1 MQGTTPFGTY
11 LQKGRRI
18 SIHVPIA
25 GNDSFSPFF
34 FCPMAVFQSTFP
46 LQGTTFFS
54 APIVLPAKIFQST
67 FPLQGT
73 TEQIKPF
80 IEAEVISIHVPI
92 AGNDTCDPTLPVQKQ
107 NFNPRSHCRERHNV
121 GHCSGGFS
129 IFQSTFPL
137 QGTTTVSMHMIGLP

>member
-1 MQGTTPFGTY
+1 MQGTTHEFVKDKPQQNFNPRSHCRERHRSEHICK
-11 LQKGRRI
+11 KGEE
-18 SIHVPIA
+18 
-25 GNDSFSPFF
+25 
-34 FCPMAVFQSTFP
+34 FQSTFP